1 MSWRYEERR
10 GGEAPRST
18 RWKQCEEDEII
29 PIPEFDYTYLIEKHK
44 LTLVGHMFHIDG
56 RSMDALIKH
65 MPKKHIC
72 DMEGKVRGS
81 NLGNN
86 KFQFDFNSEQ
96 DLQKVLQRR
105 PCHFNKW
112 SFSLERWTPTIRED
126 FPNSMMF
133 WIEIS
138 GVPNHYKKTKLIVT
152 LEKLW
157 DR

>member
-1 MSWRYEERR
+1 
-10 GGEAPRST
+10 
-18 RWKQCEEDEII
+18 
-29 PIPEFDYTYLIEKHK
+29 
-44 LTLVGHMFHIDG
+44 MFHIDG